1 MRKTTSRTAKST
13 KATKSTMTTMVTNY
27 LRKNRNASESDVY
40 LHILRENKVPVSR
53 LTLSQF
59 LRDYSSYPS
68 FRGVY
73 ETTRKVM
80 RKNSIRRTSAGTVIP
95 KRRIPATS

>member
-13 KATKSTMTTMVTNY
+13 KSTMTTMVTDF

-95 KRRIPATS
+95 KRRIPVSN